1 MKLIER
7 EKDVVVGTS
16 RLEDLHSLQNFP
28 VFMGSV
34 QHNKE
39 EDLFAEMSWSISLDS
54 GLIQLKKLLPLD
66 VLYQSQ
72 TTTSAVGPLW
82 MAHHKA
88 FAEFIENYAPI
99 GVLEIGGAHGIL
111 AKEYQSFG
119 QIPWTI
125 LEPNPSPVE
134 GSNAL
139 FIKGFFDDNF
149 TFTEPFDTV
158 VHSHVFEHIYE
169 PDEFM
174 RHLSVFIDSG
184 KHLVFS
190 LPNLQAWLGKKYTN
204 SINFEHTVFLT
215 EPYVE
220 YLLAKHGFRVLQKD
234 YFLDDHSIFYATV
247 RDSTVKP
254 VALPDGLY
262 EKNKQL
268 YLEYVTYHKELI
280 KDLNTRMANTK
291 QPIYLFGAHVFAQF
305 LLAFGLDTSRIVSLL
320 DNDPKK
326 QGKRLY
332 GTNLKV
338 QSPKA
343 LQDVKDPIVIL
354 KAGVYNEEIKTDI
367 LGNINSTVT
376 FFE

>member
-1 MKLIER
+1 MNLIER
-7 EKDVVVGTS
+7 RFDIVTGAVDIN
-16 RLEDLHSLQNFP
+16 DLHSIKDFP
-28 VFMGSV
+28 VFMGCVDHST
-34 QHNKE
+34 E
-39 EDLFAEMSWSISLDS
+39 IDLVAEQTWSICRDS
-54 GLIQLKKLLPLD
+54 GLLQLKKIIPLD
-66 VLYQSQ
+66 ILYQSQ
-72 TTTSAVGPLW
+72 HAGAVGEIW
-82 MAHHKA
+82 MEHHRQFSK
-88 FAEFIENYAPI
+88 FLLGYNPSSVF
-99 GVLEIGGAHGIL
+99 EIGGAHGIL
-111 AKEYQSFG
+111 SKEYQQFG
-119 QIPWTI
+119 KTQWTI
-125 LEPNPSPVE
+125 LEPNPSPIDGCE
-134 GSNAL
+134 AH
-139 FIKGFFDDNF
+139 FIKGFFDDSF
-149 TFTEPFDTV
+149 SFTEPFDTV

-174 RHLSVFIDSG
+174 RHLSGFIEPG

-190 LPNLQAWLGKKYTN
+190 LPNMQVMLERKYTN
-204 SINFEHTVFLT
+204 CINFEHTVFLT

-220 YLLAKHGFRVLQKD
+220 YLLAKHGFRVLQKE

-291 QPIYLFGAHVFAQF
+291 QPIYLFGAHVFAQY
-305 LLAFGLDTSRIVSLL
+305 LLAFGLDTTRIVSLL

-343 LQDVKDPIVIL
+343 LRDVKDPIVIL
-354 KAGVYNEEIKTDI
+354 KAGVYNQEIKNDI
-367 LGNINSTVT
+367 LLNINPSTI
-376 FFE
+376 FLD